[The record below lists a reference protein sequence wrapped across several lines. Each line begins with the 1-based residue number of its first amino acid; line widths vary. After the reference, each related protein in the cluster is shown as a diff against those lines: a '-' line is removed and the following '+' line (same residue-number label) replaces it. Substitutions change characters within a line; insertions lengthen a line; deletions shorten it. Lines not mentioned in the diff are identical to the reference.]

1 MVGECVWDC
10 IKKEFEKGKITPEK
24 MNCIADM
31 LGPTVSEKH
40 AKRSRC
46 DETEMKAILNDWD
59 FFEPMYIE
67 SKLKILATVFKDPS
81 VRLLP
86 LANKLGDIEA
96 DPKPRSRKR
105 YVAPKQ

>member
-1 MVGECVWDC
+1 MVGEYAWDC

-59 FFEPMYIE
+59 FFDIE
-67 SKLKILATVFKDPS
+67 NKSRFDS
-81 VRLLP
+81 VRREK
-86 LANKLGDIEA
+86 ANSKND
-96 DPKPRSRKR
+96 DPF
-105 YVAPKQ
+105 